1 MIAITNK
8 IVIGELTAPILT
20 FGNENIKEVR
30 EETAVSLIG
39 DELFIDQFVPIVR
52 YQVYLKGIFIP
63 TNYSRFLTADGRT
76 LAPVSNYNLRELPYG
91 TKITFYNNDTIQGG
105 YFVDTVER
113 LGKDEYKIN
122 AMSAIG
128 LLNRQQH
135 RGGVYS
141 GESFAEVLAEILGNG
156 YTYTVID
163 DVAKMKVYGWLPSS
177 TKRRNLHQLIMA
189 YGVNII
195 KDDNGG
201 MLFTFLA
208 ETEPVKIPQNRLF
221 AGGKVKYDA
230 PASRVEVVEHAYHY
244 MDTVDEETLFDN
256 ASSGSADI
264 SEVTFDHPVYAD
276 SLRVTEGNMVITSKG
291 TNFAVV
297 RGNGVL
303 VGKPYIHTM
312 RVISK
317 DNDAAVNEKVV
328 RVEDATL
335 VNLFNSDNVLNR
347 VAQYYFNAETV
358 TGDLVNVDEKCG
370 RRYEIT
376 NAFYEHDI
384 AFLTKMS
391 TSATSFL
398 RSSCEFISGYTP
410 LGQGS
415 TYNNVVILTG
425 SGTWTIPPEVFE
437 KDHPNVLAV
446 LIGKGH
452 TGAKGEDG
460 EKGWNATTSRGGDGG
475 VGGAGGEGGA
485 GGNVLISP
493 TIDCTGKTSFYYAQL
508 DGEMTL
514 NTGDTTLTTA
524 DSSPLDGGY
533 LEPLSGRVY
542 ALKGKRGQ
550 PGANGGNGGLYTPTG
565 KLEES
570 TNGEDVTH
578 KGQTW
583 KGGYGHAY
591 SQYYIGDGANVY
603 YGGGGGGGAAVGNNG
618 EDGSGKNP
626 ETGEIETGWAVEA
639 AYGGWGANGGIADDA
654 QPIYGAGGNGG
665 HGGGGGGGGAVGV
678 MWNFIENYEL
688 MRVGAKGGRGGIGG
702 GGGEGYDG
710 CVIIYY

>member
-1 MIAITNK
+1 MK
-8 IVIGELTAPILT
+8 RIVIGPDDAPILT
-20 FGNENIKEVR
+20 FTDSEIVSVV
-30 EETAVSLIG
+30 EERSVSLIG
-39 DELFIDQFVPIVR
+39 SEMPVDQLVPTLR
-52 YQVYLKGIFIP
+52 YQVYLKGLFVP
-63 TNYSRFLTADGRT
+63 ANYSRFLAADGQAF
-76 LAPVSNYNLRELPYG
+76 APKYNYNLRLLPYG
-91 TKITFYNNDTIQGG
+91 TKIKFYDDEVISGE

-128 LLNRQQH
+128 LMSRQQH

-141 GESFAEVLAEILGNG
+141 GETFADVLSEILGSG
-156 YTYTVID
+156 YNYTVID

-195 KDDNGG
+195 KNDAGG

-208 ETEPVKIPQNRLF
+208 ETEPVKIPQSRLF
-221 AGGKVKYDA
+221 TGGNVKYDA

-244 MDTVDEETLFDN
+244 MAEVEEETLFDN
-256 ASSGSADI
+256 AASGSADI

-317 DNDAAVNEKVV
+317 DNAAAVNEKVV

-391 TSATSFL
+391 TNATSFL
-398 RSSCEFISGYTP
+398 RSSCEFISGYIP

-415 TYNNVVILTG
+415 TYNNVVILAG
-425 SGTWTIPPEVFE
+425 RGTWTIPPEVFE
-437 KDHPNVLAV
+437 KDHPNILAV

-475 VGGAGGEGGA
+475 LGGAGGEGGE

-493 TIDCTGKTSFYYAQL
+493 TIDCTGKTSFSYAQVN
-508 DGEMTL
+508 GEMTL

-524 DSSPLDGGY
+524 DSTPLDGGY
-533 LEPLSGRVY
+533 LEPLSGRVF
-542 ALKGKRGQ
+542 AIKGKRGQ
-550 PGANGGNGGLYTPTG
+550 SGANGGNGGLYTPTG

-570 TNGEDVTH
+570 TNGEDLTY

-583 KGGYGHAY
+583 TGGKGHAY
-591 SQYYIGDGANVY
+591 AYNYIGDGANIY
-603 YGGGGGGGAAVGNNG
+603 YGGGGGGGAAVGGNG
-618 EDGSGKNP
+618 EDAQLKDPDTGST
-626 ETGEIETGWAVEA
+626 ESGWSADA
-639 AYGGWGANGGIADDA
+639 AQYGGWGADAREADEA
-654 QPIYGAGGNGG
+654 QTVYGAGGNGG

-678 MWNFIENYEL
+678 MWNIESKYEL
-688 MRVGAKGGRGGIGG
+688 MRNGGKGGRGGIGG
-702 GGGEGYDG
+702 AGGEGYDG